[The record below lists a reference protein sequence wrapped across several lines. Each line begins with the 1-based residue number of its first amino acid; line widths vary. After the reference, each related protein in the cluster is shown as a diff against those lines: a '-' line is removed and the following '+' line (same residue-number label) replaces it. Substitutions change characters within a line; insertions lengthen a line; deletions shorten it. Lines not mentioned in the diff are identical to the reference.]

1 MANSENARDN
11 QETVDSKYPAAIFLV
26 DTIYQDYIRLMDSYN
41 KIYDKLNIILVF
53 VGIILGII
61 INNIDLK
68 IFQTDCSN
76 RMLWQVA
83 LLVLHVL
90 LLVISI
96 ILMIYSI
103 YMIFKLLKGKG
114 IYVFKS
120 EDLRNN
126 HIYRETVEVAA
137 MWLIDKYTECTASI
151 RPVLDENQKDFQ
163 NIVKSVTLLI
173 LILITV
179 LFMQKVGY

>member
-1 MANSENARDN
+1 MTKKENARDN
-11 QETVDSKYPAAIFLV
+11 KETVDSKYPAAIFLV
-26 DTIYQDYIRLMDSYN
+26 DAIYQDYIRLLDSYN

-53 VGIILGII
+53 VGIIFGII

-68 IFQTDCSN
+68 VFQTNCTN

-83 LLVLHVL
+83 LLVLHVV

-96 ILMIYSI
+96 FLMIYSI
-103 YMIFKLLKGKG
+103 YKIFKLLKGKG

-126 HIYRETVEVAA
+126 HIYKETEEVAA

-163 NIVKSVTLLI
+163 NIVKSVTALI
-173 LILITV
+173 LILITI
-179 LFMQKVGY
+179 LFLQKVGY